1 HLNDIHPNTKH
12 FGSNLSAFHDYLRG
26 YLIGIFSEK
35 RNEILSITITNNSNK
50 NVDDDWLDF
59 FSIIIQTFFDAHKK
73 LKYGIYMDLNFSR
86 SIMAYMMDYFSF
98 LISDYHN
105 RPKDELDENGNY
117 V

>member
-1 HLNDIHPNTKH
+1 MV
-12 FGSNLSAFHDYLRG
+12 F
-26 YLIGIFSEK
+26 FSEK

-98 LISDYHN
+98 LISDGFVAQTY
-105 RPKDELDENGNY
+105 L
-117 V
+117 